1 MLDLVIGIFSNVA
14 PKCIKKLWD
23 RLHRKYIA
31 KNEELLTAS
40 ISGTIVT
47 ICNNSLNTLYEVKI
61 SSDDFWSLTPAY
73 YKQIDKEK
81 AIITNIYKI
90 TDSSNTPSIN
100 INWLDKHNNP
110 HKVNI
115 RVYPK
120 V

>member
-1 MLDLVIGIFSNVA
+1 MLDLVISIFTNVA

-23 RLHRKYIA
+23 RLHRKHMA
-31 KNEELLTAS
+31 KNEESLTAT

-47 ICNNSLNTLYEVKI
+47 ICNNSLNTLYDVKI
-61 SSDDFWSLTPAY
+61 STDDFWSLTPTY
-73 YKQIDKEK
+73 YKQVDKEK

-90 TDSSNTPSIN
+90 TDSSNTPTIN
-100 INWLDKHNNP
+100 INWSDKHNNP